1 MIPRQTAR
9 KVRIWD
15 VMNSEFVKK
24 EGFEPSFIRTNL
36 GEQVSRARVLG
47 TVVAKFMAEDGK
59 YAAVTID
66 DGSDTL
72 RLKVFKTAK
81 PLDSLDVGDVVD
93 VIGKI
98 REYQGERYIIPE
110 VVRKIGDPN
119 FELLRRLELVY
130 KEKGLGRTKEL
141 VEKNKGKDSEELKK
155 ELLEKHGLEKHWV
168 SMFLAEGEG
177 KEKNTLKKQLLDIIG
192 SHKEGIVYSELLKKV
207 KAKGAEIEAA
217 VDELL
222 NDGICYEPSPG
233 KIRKI

>member
-24 EGFEPSFIRTNL
+24 EGFEPSFIRTSL

-47 TVVAKFMAEDGK
+47 TVVAKFVGEEGR

-72 RLKVFKTAK
+72 RLKVFKTTK
-81 PLDSLDVGDVVD
+81 PLDSLNVGDIVD

-110 VVRKIGDPN
+110 VVRKVDTPN

-130 KEKGLGRTKEL
+130 KERGIKRAREL
-141 VEKNKGKDSEELKK
+141 VEKNKGREPEELKK
-155 ELLEKHGLEKHWV
+155 ELLEKHGLEKQWV
-168 SMFLAEGEG
+168 DIFIAESAGR
-177 KEKNTLKKQLLDIIG
+177 EKNELKKQILEIIG
-192 SHKEGIVYSELLKKV
+192 SHKDGIVYSELMKKV

-233 KIRKI
+233 RIRKI